1 MNAPLVTAADQLS
14 VPPPLF
20 ETLTDWPRGPPPPAT
35 AENDND
41 VGVTLIMGVGA
52 GLTVSVAAVL
62 VADPALL
69 VATAR

>member
-1 MNAPLVTAADQLS
+1 MTEANQLR
-14 VPPPLF
+14 VPAPLF

-35 AENDND
+35 AENDNN
-41 VGVTLIMGVGA
+41 VGVTVIVGVGA

>member
-1 MNAPLVTAADQLS
+1 MTEADQLS

-20 ETLTDWPRGPPPPAT
+20 NTLTVWLKGPPPPAT
-35 AENDND
+35 AENDRD
-41 VGVTLIMGVGA
+41 VGVTLIVGVGA

-62 VADPALL
+62 VTDPALF